1 MAIGDNKL
9 PIRRLTLYKH
19 GVGFVEREGK
29 VIGGQEVQLVFR
41 QTEVNDALKSLLV
54 LDRQGGQVRGIHYE
68 TPSDNF
74 PPENQITLRP
84 DHSLLD
90 LLRSLRGRLVRLLVG
105 EGTTAQEY
113 GGQLVGV
120 EVDPNEPLTRS
131 LVTLLLAD
139 EKTPAATQIVA
150 LPVSQLKA
158 LFLLEERAGQDLR
171 FVLDSSRTDEAHRT
185 ITLQLNASPNE
196 TETTAHDLAVSYL
209 MPCPTWRVS
218 YRLIAETAT
227 TAAEADTDRQGELL
241 LQGWGLFDNRLE
253 EDLEDV
259 KVRLVAGQP
268 ISFIYDLTSSRI
280 PQRPLVQDEA
290 RVASG
295 PVEFEAALPPA
306 EVGMMGYAAASSVA
320 PSPNQSTQTG
330 LRLAKM
336 NMSAAPAVMGG
347 VPLRQAMQNQTVS
360 ATVSNLGE
368 LFQYE
373 VTAPVTVKRGESAL
387 VPILHHSLPYRHELL
402 YNGQKMARHPV
413 AALRFKNSTGLVLE
427 RGPITVVE
435 DEEYRGEA
443 LIPFTP
449 ADGEVYLAYAVELG
463 LKVSEEQTSY
473 TDTTGLQIKDAN
485 LYFNQITTLRTSY
498 QLENN
503 LAQPRVVTIEQL
515 VRPGYELSPGTPPTR
530 EKTAEFYRWTVSC
543 LPRQLTTW
551 VVEERMLNWRNEQ
564 VLNQDYSQLN
574 EYLKKKWL
582 DAGTLARLK
591 QVLDEQARII
601 HNSQEVSDMETER
614 ENLYRRQEQLRQN
627 LTVLATTGDE
637 AQLRRRVFEQLSQ
650 SEERLNLIDQRIG
663 QLKNDNQSRQ
673 QNLNRLLINLV

>member
-1 MAIGDNKL
+1 MAIGNNKL

-19 GVGFVEREGK
+19 GVGFVER
-29 VIGGQEVQLVFR
+29 GGTVTGVEAVQLVFR

-68 TPSDNF
+68 TPGSEF
-74 PPENQITLRP
+74 PDENQITLGP

-90 LLRSLRGRLVRLLVG
+90 LLRSLRGRLVQLNVG
-105 EGTTAQEY
+105 EGTLGQEY
-113 GGQLVGV
+113 KGQLVGV
-120 EVDPNEPLTRS
+120 EVDPEKPLTRS

-139 EKTPAATQIVA
+139 VQTPSATQIVS
-150 LPVSQLKA
+150 LPIVQLKA

-185 ITLQLNASPNE
+185 ITIQLNAGSDNSD
-196 TETTAHDLAVSYL
+196 TAHDLAVSYL

-218 YRLIAETAT
+218 YRLIAETTSGADQS
-227 TAAEADTDRQGELL
+227 EADRLGELL

-253 EDLEDV
+253 EDLDEV

-280 PQRPLVQDEA
+280 PQRPFVQDEA
-290 RVASG
+290 RVTSG
-295 PVEFEAALPPA
+295 PVEFEAALPPPPA
-306 EVGMMGYAAASSVA
+306 EVGMMGYTTSAAPA
-320 PSPNQSTQTG
+320 SPNQSTQTS

-336 NMSAAPAVMGG
+336 NMAAAPAAM
-347 VPLRQAMQNQTVS
+347 PLRQAMQNQTAS
-360 ATVSNLGE
+360 ATGSNLGE

-373 VTAPVTVKRGESAL
+373 VTTPVTVKRGESAL
-387 VPILHHSLPYRHELL
+387 VPILHQTLPYRHELL
-402 YNGQKMARHPV
+402 YNGQKMARYPV

-435 DEEYRGEA
+435 DDEYRGEA

-463 LKVSEEQTSY
+463 LKVSEGQTSF
-473 TDTTGLQIKDAN
+473 TDTTGIRIQAAN
-485 LYFNQITTLRTSY
+485 LYFNQITTLRTTY

-503 LAQPRVVTIEQL
+503 LTQPRIVTIEQQI
-515 VRPGYELSPGTPPTR
+515 RPGYELSPGTPPPR
-530 EKTAEFYRWTVSC
+530 EKTAEFYRWAVSC
-543 LPRQLTTW
+543 AARQQTTF
-551 VVEERMLNWRNEQ
+551 VIEERMLNWRNEQ
-564 VLNQDYSQLN
+564 ILNQDYNQLN
-574 EYLKKKWL
+574 EYLKKQWL

-591 QVLDEQARII
+591 QVLDEQAVIV
-601 HNSQEVSDMETER
+601 HNSQEISSMEQER

-663 QLKNDNQSRQ
+663 QLKSDSQSRQ
-673 QNLNRLLINLV
+673 QNLNRLLTNLA

>member
-1 MAIGDNKL
+1 MASGNSKL

-19 GVGFVEREGK
+19 GVGFVEREGT
-29 VIGGQEVQLVFR
+29 VTGELEVQLVFR

-68 TPSDNF
+68 TPGGEF
-74 PPENQITLRP
+74 PDENQITLGP

-90 LLRSLRGRLVRLLVG
+90 LLRSLRGRLVRLNVG
-105 EGTTAQEY
+105 EGTTGQEY
-113 GGQLVGV
+113 RGQLVGV
-120 EVDPNEPLTRS
+120 EVDPKEPLTKS

-139 EKTPAATQIVA
+139 ENTPAATQVVA
-150 LPVSQLKA
+150 LPIAQLKA

-185 ITLQLNASPNE
+185 ITLQLNVIPGNPDA
-196 TETTAHDLAVSYL
+196 AHDLAVSYL

-218 YRLIAETAT
+218 YRLIAETASI
-227 TAAEADTDRQGELL
+227 AAQTDADRQGELL

-253 EDLEDV
+253 EDLEEV

-280 PQRPLVQDEA
+280 PQRPFVQDEA

-306 EVGMMGYAAASSVA
+306 EVGMMGYAASPSS
-320 PSPNQSTQTG
+320 PSREQSTQTG

-336 NMSAAPAVMGG
+336 TMAAAPAAM
-347 VPLRQAMQNQTVS
+347 PLRQAMQNQTVS
-360 ATVSNLGE
+360 ATGSNLGE

-387 VPILHHSLPYRHELL
+387 VPILHQTLPYRHELL
-402 YNGQKMARHPV
+402 YNGQKMARYPV

-463 LKVSEEQTSY
+463 LKVSEEQTSF
-473 TDTTGLQIKDAN
+473 TDTTGIRIKDAS
-485 LYFNQITTLRTSY
+485 LYFNQITTLRTTY

-503 LAQPRVVTIEQL
+503 LAQPRVVTIEQQI
-515 VRPGYELSPGTPPTR
+515 RPGYELSPGTPPTR
-530 EKTAEFYRWTVSC
+530 EKTAEFYRWTVNATA
-543 LPRQLTTW
+543 RQRTTL
-551 VVEERMLNWRNEQ
+551 VVEERMLNWRSEQ
-564 VLNQDYSQLN
+564 VLNQDYNQLN
-574 EYLKKKWL
+574 EYLKAQWL

-591 QVLDEQARII
+591 QVLGEQALIV
-601 HNSQEVSDMETER
+601 HNSLEISNMETER

-637 AQLRRRVFEQLSQ
+637 AQLRRRVFEQLAK
-650 SEERLNLIDQRIG
+650 SEERLNAIDQRIG
-663 QLKNDNQSRQ
+663 QLKNDNQNRQ
-673 QNLNRLLINLV
+673 QNLNRLLANLA